1 MRYIIGNVDPFLY
14 EQKFMVMDG
23 DKVINSNI
31 LETPRM
37 ADEII
42 KLAYLN
48 DVYTI
53 KLSGSKLYLNKFI
66 KDILSKEQSYYSDN
80 KITVEIV

>member
-1 MRYIIGNVDPFLY
+1 MKYIVGSVDPFLY
-14 EQKFMVMDG
+14 EQKFMVMD
-23 DKVINSNI
+23 DDHVINSNI

-53 KLSGSKLYLNKFI
+53 KLGGSKLYLNKFV
-66 KDILSKEQSYYSDN
+66 KDILSKEQSYYSNN
-80 KITVEIV
+80 KITVEII